1 MPREDE
7 TFLRHH
13 KEENKNLCPIL
24 FQSVI
29 LGCLG
34 QEGLIKFFLLGFS
47 YLKKWKQT

>member
-1 MPREDE
+1 MPQEDE

-13 KEENKNLCPIL
+13 KENKNLCPIL

-34 QEGLIKFFLLGFS
+34 QEGLIKVFLLGFS
-47 YLKKWKQT
+47 YLKKWQQT